1 MTMEIETPNASE
13 NELATF
19 RKRITELEQ
28 TVMRLWDSEQRFRQL
43 FERSPDAIFVE
54 DLAANVLDANAAACP
69 IR

>member
-28 TVMRLWDSEQRFRQL
+28 TVMRLRDSEQRFRQL
-43 FERSPDAIFVE
+43 FESSPDAIFVE
-54 DLAANVLDANAAACP
+54 DLAGNVLDANVAACP